1 MRKRCIVVDGTANIH
16 IIFFTLK
23 YFPLIKENWLRK
35 LLNCSHWSCLLSLPF
50 ILVPVGNVCVLSV
63 CVYASVCLWCCNL
76 FAPRLLASHV
86 WYVSVYVAECVCL
99 LGCVCERVCV
109 AVYAGVRVFFVCAFL
124 RFYALFCM
132 HQRVIKFRTVRS
144 RKQKP
149 EKNPRRSSC
158 RLPQRV
164 SPTHPSC
171 GQKRL
176 YSQTYPPQ
184 RKPFFML
191 RILQASHLTT
201 HKKHNDCLHL
211 HNTLPTPSRAS
222 FCSFTHQ
229 NWHIVNYSHVS
240 CELKQFFICFSLF
253 ILIFCKTNCLLKL
266 LYLNIQ

>member
-1 MRKRCIVVDGTANIH
+1 MRGCVWQCMLVCVCFLYVHFYVFMRYFACISA
-16 IIFFTLK
+16 
-23 YFPLIKENWLRK
+23 
-35 LLNCSHWSCLLSLPF
+35 LLNSAL
-50 ILVPVGNVCVLSV
+50 
-63 CVYASVCLWCCNL
+63 
-76 FAPRLLASHV
+76 
-86 WYVSVYVAECVCL
+86 
-99 LGCVCERVCV
+99 CE
-109 AVYAGVRVFFVCAFL
+109 AAN
-124 RFYALFCM
+124 
-132 HQRVIKFRTVRS
+132 KNP
-144 RKQKP
+144 K
-149 EKNPRRSSC
+149 KNPRRSSC

-240 CELKQFFICFSLF
+240 CELKPLFICFSLF
-253 ILIFCKTNCLLKL
+253 TLIFCKTNCLLKL